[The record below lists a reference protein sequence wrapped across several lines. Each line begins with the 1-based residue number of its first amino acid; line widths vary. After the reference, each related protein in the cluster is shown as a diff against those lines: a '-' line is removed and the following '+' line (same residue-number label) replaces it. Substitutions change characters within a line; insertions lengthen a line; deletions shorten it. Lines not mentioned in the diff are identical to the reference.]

1 MSEIDDL
8 INGAKRLSY
17 DPSWMSEERND
28 YIRELLNALSND
40 SREIKSELSQIKKDS
55 YDVVDWK
62 KEGFDFDARI
72 LDLIVWNKQGADALK
87 IVDIID
93 AFDELWHWNTENIN
107 NFVMVDETDET
118 ITNIAK
124 RFSSYADSFKNLYM
138 KQATEYLRKNKK
150 IPDYKV
156 ILKLCFCKHLKRYM
170 ETYIK
175 NMKFSEEE
183 CRESFPQ
190 IQEQLKEQGL
200 DLEASDNI
208 KESFI
213 KLCREKY
220 PLAKKHYDNLFNQKN
235 FRNACVEYLIKSLDR
250 DLPKEFDAIVEGC
263 REDIKADKD
272 IPEEDFPLME
282 FVNIPIN
289 TILSINELID
299 KGEWED
305 WVIAYY
311 FLSAA
316 ELFEKDHNRKIKQ
329 SSKKKE
335 KTQENSSIT
344 ANRILPEKT
353 KSSWKNALTEDENK
367 LIKQAVSYLN
377 LKEDEESVIKYITK
391 LKLKD
396 LPLKFHD
403 LKSLFDLKDIPP
415 KTESIL
421 IDQLWFEYEIEDELL
436 KVKEEERVEQEEKT
450 ELIENEEIEIDNP
463 IQYLIDRSNEL
474 WYVVDNEQLVRKQ
487 LEEFLL
493 NENYATVF
501 KNLLKKPEFL
511 KVFLHKWGH
520 SAARVIRIWMT
531 GWRILF
537 EKKRDGKIHM
547 LYIANHNNYENR
559 LAMIKNRKKW

>member
-55 YDVVDWK
+55 YDVVDRK
-62 KEGFDFDARI
+62 KEGFDFDTRI

-93 AFDELWHWNTENIN
+93 AFDELWHWNTESIN
-107 NFVMVDETDET
+107 NFVMVDEADET

-250 DLPKEFDAIVEGC
+250 DLQKEFDAIVEGC

-335 KTQENSSIT
+335 KTQENSSII

-531 GWRILF
+531 GWRMLF

>member
-55 YDVVDWK
+55 YDVVDRK
-62 KEGFDFDARI
+62 KEGFDFDTRI

-93 AFDELWHWNTENIN
+93 AFDELWHWNTESIN
-107 NFVMVDETDET
+107 NFVMVDEADET

-235 FRNACVEYLIKSLDR
+235 FRNACAEYLIKSLDR

-474 WYVVDNEQLVRKQ
+474 WYIVDNEQLVRKQ

-531 GWRILF
+531 GWRMLF

>member
-55 YDVVDWK
+55 YDVVDRK

-107 NFVMVDETDET
+107 NFVMVDEADET

-235 FRNACVEYLIKSLDR
+235 FKNACVEYLIKSLDR

-329 SSKKKE
+329 SSKEKE

-450 ELIENEEIEIDNP
+450 ELIENEEIGIDNP

-531 GWRILF
+531 GWRMLF

>member
-28 YIRELLNALSND
+28 YIKELLNALSND
-40 SREIKSELSQIKKDS
+40 SREIKSELSQIKKDA
-55 YDVVDWK
+55 YDVVDRK

-93 AFDELWHWNTENIN
+93 AFDELWHWNIESIN
-107 NFVMVDETDET
+107 NFVMVDEADET

-170 ETYIK
+170 ESYIK

-250 DLPKEFDAIVEGC
+250 DLQKEFDAIVEGC

-344 ANRILPEKT
+344 ANRIIPEKT

-531 GWRILF
+531 GWRMLF

>member
-62 KEGFDFDARI
+62 KEGFDFDTRI

-93 AFDELWHWNTENIN
+93 AFDELWHWNMENIN
-107 NFVMVDETDET
+107 NFVMVDEADET

-124 RFSSYADSFKNLYM
+124 RFSSYADAFKNLYM

-235 FRNACVEYLIKSLDR
+235 FKNACVEYLIKSLDR
-250 DLPKEFDAIVEGC
+250 DLQKEFDAIVEGC
-263 REDIKADKD
+263 REDIKADKE

-344 ANRILPEKT
+344 ANRIIPEKT

-531 GWRILF
+531 GWRMLF

>member
-55 YDVVDWK
+55 YDVVDRK

-93 AFDELWHWNTENIN
+93 AFDELWHWNTESIN
-107 NFVMVDETDET
+107 NFVMVDEADET

-208 KESFI
+208 KETFI

-250 DLPKEFDAIVEGC
+250 DLQKEFDAIVEGC

-344 ANRILPEKT
+344 ANRIIPEKT

-531 GWRILF
+531 GWRMLF

>member
-28 YIRELLNALSND
+28 YIRELLNALSNN

-62 KEGFDFDARI
+62 KEGFDFDTRI

-93 AFDELWHWNTENIN
+93 AFDELWHWNMENIN
-107 NFVMVDETDET
+107 NFVMVDEADET

-124 RFSSYADSFKNLYM
+124 RFSSYADAFKNLYM

-220 PLAKKHYDNLFNQKN
+220 PLAKKNYDNLFNQKN

-250 DLPKEFDAIVEGC
+250 DLQKEFDAIVEGC
-263 REDIKADKD
+263 REDIKADKE

-329 SSKKKE
+329 FSKKKE
-335 KTQENSSIT
+335 KTKENSSIT
-344 ANRILPEKT
+344 ANRIIPEKT

-531 GWRILF
+531 GWRMLF

>member
-28 YIRELLNALSND
+28 YIKELLNALSND

-55 YDVVDWK
+55 YDVVDRK
-62 KEGFDFDARI
+62 KEGFDFDTRI

-93 AFDELWHWNTENIN
+93 AFDELWHWNTESIN
-107 NFVMVDETDET
+107 NFVMVDEADET

-235 FRNACVEYLIKSLDR
+235 FRNACVEYLVKSLDR

-344 ANRILPEKT
+344 ANRIIPEKT

-531 GWRILF
+531 GWRMLF

>member
-55 YDVVDWK
+55 YDVVDRK

-93 AFDELWHWNTENIN
+93 AFDELWHWNTESIN
-107 NFVMVDETDET
+107 NFVMVDEADET

-250 DLPKEFDAIVEGC
+250 DLQKEFDAIVEGC

-531 GWRILF
+531 GWRMLF

>member
-55 YDVVDWK
+55 YDVVDRK

-93 AFDELWHWNTENIN
+93 AFDELWHWNTESIN
-107 NFVMVDETDET
+107 NFVMVDEADET

-250 DLPKEFDAIVEGC
+250 DLQKEFDAIVEGC

-344 ANRILPEKT
+344 ANRIIPEKT

-531 GWRILF
+531 GWRMLF

>member
-55 YDVVDWK
+55 YDVVDRK

-93 AFDELWHWNTENIN
+93 AFDELWHWNTESIN
-107 NFVMVDETDET
+107 NFVMVDEADES
-118 ITNIAK
+118 IRNIAK

-377 LKEDEESVIKYITK
+377 LKEDEESIIKYITK

-531 GWRILF
+531 GWRMLF

>member
-28 YIRELLNALSND
+28 YIRELLNALSNN

-55 YDVVDWK
+55 YDVVDRK

-531 GWRILF
+531 GWRMLF

>member
-28 YIRELLNALSND
+28 YIKELLNALSND

-55 YDVVDWK
+55 YDVVDRK
-62 KEGFDFDARI
+62 KEGFDFDTRI

-93 AFDELWHWNTENIN
+93 AFDELWHWNIESIN
-107 NFVMVDETDET
+107 NFVMVDEADET

-170 ETYIK
+170 ESYIK

-335 KTQENSSIT
+335 KTQENSPIT

-531 GWRILF
+531 GWRMLF

>member
-107 NFVMVDETDET
+107 NFVMVDEADET

-220 PLAKKHYDNLFNQKN
+220 PLAKKNYDNLFNQKN
-235 FRNACVEYLIKSLDR
+235 FRNACIEYLIKSLDR

-531 GWRILF
+531 GWRMLF

>member
-55 YDVVDWK
+55 YDVVDRK
-62 KEGFDFDARI
+62 KEGFDFDTRI
-72 LDLIVWNKQGADALK
+72 LDLIVWNKQGVDALK

-93 AFDELWHWNTENIN
+93 AFDELWHWNTESIN
-107 NFVMVDETDET
+107 NFVMVDEADET

-474 WYVVDNEQLVRKQ
+474 WYIVDNEQLVRKQ

-531 GWRILF
+531 GWRMLF

>member
-55 YDVVDWK
+55 YDVVDRK

-93 AFDELWHWNTENIN
+93 AFDELWHWNTESIN
-107 NFVMVDETDET
+107 NFVMVDEADET

-344 ANRILPEKT
+344 ANRIIPEKT

-531 GWRILF
+531 GWRMLF

>member
-55 YDVVDWK
+55 YDVVDRK
-62 KEGFDFDARI
+62 KEGFDFDTRI

-93 AFDELWHWNTENIN
+93 AFDELWHWNIENIN
-107 NFVMVDETDET
+107 NFVMVDEADET

-170 ETYIK
+170 ESYIK

-250 DLPKEFDAIVEGC
+250 DLQKEFDAIVEGC

-272 IPEEDFPLME
+272 IPEEDLPLME

-344 ANRILPEKT
+344 ANRIIPEKT

-487 LEEFLL
+487 LGEFLL

-531 GWRILF
+531 GWRMLF

>member
-55 YDVVDWK
+55 YDVVDRK
-62 KEGFDFDARI
+62 KEGFDFDTRI

-93 AFDELWHWNTENIN
+93 AFDELWHWNIESIN
-107 NFVMVDETDET
+107 NFVMVDEADET

-170 ETYIK
+170 ESYIK

-531 GWRILF
+531 GWRMLF

>member
-55 YDVVDWK
+55 YDVVDRK
-62 KEGFDFDARI
+62 KEGFDFDTRI

-93 AFDELWHWNTENIN
+93 AFDELWHWNTESIN
-107 NFVMVDETDET
+107 NFVMVDEADET

-124 RFSSYADSFKNLYM
+124 RFSSYADAFKNLYM

-235 FRNACVEYLIKSLDR
+235 FRNACAEYLIKSLDR

-344 ANRILPEKT
+344 ANRIIPEKT

-474 WYVVDNEQLVRKQ
+474 WYIVDNEQLVRKQ

-531 GWRILF
+531 GWRMLF

>member
-55 YDVVDWK
+55 YDVVDRK

-107 NFVMVDETDET
+107 NFVMVDEADET

-463 IQYLIDRSNEL
+463 IQYLIYRSNEL

>member
-55 YDVVDWK
+55 YDVVDRK
-62 KEGFDFDARI
+62 KEGFDFDTRI

-93 AFDELWHWNTENIN
+93 AFDELWHWNIESIN
-107 NFVMVDETDET
+107 NFVMVDEADET

-170 ETYIK
+170 ESYIK

-250 DLPKEFDAIVEGC
+250 DLQKEFDAIVEGC

-531 GWRILF
+531 GWRMLF

>member
-55 YDVVDWK
+55 YDVVDRK

-93 AFDELWHWNTENIN
+93 AFDELWHWNMENIN
-107 NFVMVDETDET
+107 NFVMVDEADET

-250 DLPKEFDAIVEGC
+250 DLQKEFDAIVEGC

-344 ANRILPEKT
+344 ANRIIPEKT
-353 KSSWKNALTEDENK
+353 KLSWKNALTEDENK
-367 LIKQAVSYLN
+367 LINQAVSYLN

-531 GWRILF
+531 GWRMLF

>member
-55 YDVVDWK
+55 YDVVDRK
-62 KEGFDFDARI
+62 KEGFDFDTRI
-72 LDLIVWNKQGADALK
+72 LDLIVWNKQGVDALK

-93 AFDELWHWNTENIN
+93 AFDELWHWNTESIN
-107 NFVMVDETDET
+107 NFVMVDEADET

-335 KTQENSSIT
+335 RTQENSSIT

-474 WYVVDNEQLVRKQ
+474 WYIVDNEQLVRKQ

-531 GWRILF
+531 GWRMLF

>member
-55 YDVVDWK
+55 YDVVDRK

-93 AFDELWHWNTENIN
+93 AFDELWHWNTESIN
-107 NFVMVDETDET
+107 NFVMVDEADET

-235 FRNACVEYLIKSLDR
+235 FKNACVEYLIKSLDR

-531 GWRILF
+531 GWRMLF

>member
-55 YDVVDWK
+55 YDVVDRK

>member
-55 YDVVDWK
+55 YDVVDRK

-183 CRESFPQ
+183 CGESFPQ

>member
-8 INGAKRLSY
+8 INGAKRFSY

-28 YIRELLNALSND
+28 YIKELLNALSND

-55 YDVVDWK
+55 YDVVDRK
-62 KEGFDFDARI
+62 KEGFDFDTRI

-93 AFDELWHWNTENIN
+93 AFDELWHWNTESIN
-107 NFVMVDETDET
+107 NFVMVDEADET

-250 DLPKEFDAIVEGC
+250 DLQKEFDAIVEGC

-335 KTQENSSIT
+335 KTQENSSII

-531 GWRILF
+531 GWRMLF

>member
-55 YDVVDWK
+55 YDVVDRK

-93 AFDELWHWNTENIN
+93 AFDELWHWNTESIN
-107 NFVMVDETDET
+107 NFVMVDEADET

-531 GWRILF
+531 GWRMLF

>member
-55 YDVVDWK
+55 YDVVDRK

-93 AFDELWHWNTENIN
+93 AFDELWHWNTESIN
-107 NFVMVDETDET
+107 NFVMVDEADET

-235 FRNACVEYLIKSLDR
+235 FKNACVEYLIKSLDR

-344 ANRILPEKT
+344 ANRIIPEKT

-531 GWRILF
+531 GWRMLF

>member
-55 YDVVDWK
+55 YDVVDRK
-62 KEGFDFDARI
+62 KEGFDFDTRI

-93 AFDELWHWNTENIN
+93 AFDELWHWNTESIN
-107 NFVMVDETDET
+107 NFVMVDEADET

-170 ETYIK
+170 ESYIK

-531 GWRILF
+531 GWRMLF

>member
-55 YDVVDWK
+55 YDVVDRK
-62 KEGFDFDARI
+62 KEGFDFDTRI

-93 AFDELWHWNTENIN
+93 AFDELWHWNTESIN
-107 NFVMVDETDET
+107 NFVMVDEADET

-344 ANRILPEKT
+344 ANRIIPEKT

-531 GWRILF
+531 GWRMLF

>member
-55 YDVVDWK
+55 YDVVDRK
-62 KEGFDFDARI
+62 KEGFDFDTRI

-93 AFDELWHWNTENIN
+93 AFDELWHWNTESIN
-107 NFVMVDETDET
+107 NFVMVDEADET

-220 PLAKKHYDNLFNQKN
+220 PLAKKNYDNLFNQKN

-250 DLPKEFDAIVEGC
+250 DLQKEFDAIVEGC

-344 ANRILPEKT
+344 ANRIIPEKT

-531 GWRILF
+531 GWRMLF

>member
-55 YDVVDWK
+55 YDVVDRK
-62 KEGFDFDARI
+62 KEGFDFDTRI

-93 AFDELWHWNTENIN
+93 AFDELWHWNTESIN
-107 NFVMVDETDET
+107 NFVMVDEADET

-200 DLEASDNI
+200 DLDASDNI

-344 ANRILPEKT
+344 ANRIIPEKT

-377 LKEDEESVIKYITK
+377 LKEDKESVIKYITK

-463 IQYLIDRSNEL
+463 IQYLIDRLNEL

-531 GWRILF
+531 GWRMLF

>member
-55 YDVVDWK
+55 YDVVDRK

-107 NFVMVDETDET
+107 NFVMVDEADET

-235 FRNACVEYLIKSLDR
+235 FKNACVEYLIKSLDR

-450 ELIENEEIEIDNP
+450 ELIENEEIGIDNP

-531 GWRILF
+531 GWRMLF

>member
-55 YDVVDWK
+55 YDVVDRK

-107 NFVMVDETDET
+107 NFVMVDEADET

-190 IQEQLKEQGL
+190 IQEQLKEQGI

-344 ANRILPEKT
+344 ANRILPEKI
-353 KSSWKNALTEDENK
+353 KSSWKNALTENENK

-531 GWRILF
+531 GWRMLF

>member
-1 MSEIDDL
+1 MSGIDDL

-107 NFVMVDETDET
+107 NFVMVDEADET

-353 KSSWKNALTEDENK
+353 KLSWKNALTENENK

-531 GWRILF
+531 GWRMLF

>member
-55 YDVVDWK
+55 YDVVDRK
-62 KEGFDFDARI
+62 KEGFDFDTRI

-93 AFDELWHWNTENIN
+93 AFDELWHWNTESIN
-107 NFVMVDETDET
+107 NFVMVDEADET

-156 ILKLCFCKHLKRYM
+156 ILKLCFCRHLKRYM

-235 FRNACVEYLIKSLDR
+235 FKNACVEYLIKSLDR

-531 GWRILF
+531 GWRMLF

>member
-55 YDVVDWK
+55 YDVVDRK
-62 KEGFDFDARI
+62 KEGFDFDTRI

-93 AFDELWHWNTENIN
+93 AFDELWHWNTESIN
-107 NFVMVDETDET
+107 NFVMVDEADET

-235 FRNACVEYLIKSLDR
+235 FRNACAEYLIKSLDR

-329 SSKKKE
+329 FSKKKE
-335 KTQENSSIT
+335 KTKENSSIT
-344 ANRILPEKT
+344 ANRIIPEKT

-474 WYVVDNEQLVRKQ
+474 WYIVDNEQLVRKQ

-531 GWRILF
+531 GWRMLF